1 MQDLYNLCRH
11 STYEI
16 TLTYLCFMGDINV
29 KMQHN
34 YIAFLCTMLHVNIM
48 LHVGVKNADSEG
60 GGWDVR
66 NHN

>member
-1 MQDLYNLCRH
+1 
-11 STYEI
+11 
-16 TLTYLCFMGDINV
+16 MGDINV

>member
-1 MQDLYNLCRH
+1 
-11 STYEI
+11 
-16 TLTYLCFMGDINV
+16 MGDINV

-34 YIAFLCTMLHVNIM
+34 YIAFLCTMLHVNIIIM